1 MSGLSMILFDG
12 TELSLDAFG
21 IPMHAVMTCANED
34 DMLSKWKQLTPMQL
48 SRVEVRQNGEPVFV
62 YGSGRLDGQ
71 QSVINGDG
79 TLTVHFF
86 MSGVRL
92 DAIDATTQEYVT
104 AAQIML
110 GEEE

>member
-1 MSGLSMILFDG
+1 MNNLKMIFFDG

-21 IPMHAVMTCANED
+21 IPMHAVMTCANEEE
-34 DMLSKWKQLTPMQL
+34 MLTVWKQLTPMQL
-48 SRVEVRQNGEPVFV
+48 SRVEVQQDGTTIFA
-62 YGSGRLDGQ
+62 YSGGKLDGQ
-71 QSVINGDG
+71 QSVVNGDG